1 MRVVVKE
8 ILDPVTDLVWHTDEH
23 TFITGSIARSASRQ
37 YLIYSEADFEVFRPA
52 GATGCVACYVIGSSC
67 VLVYM
72 LCDMTLSEAVSQQ
85 RGRQRPRDWTPVSCR
100 GHSCVPV
107 GQ

>member
-1 MRVVVKE
+1 MADLDAAIDVKHNE
-8 ILDPVTDLVWHTDEH
+8 DT
-23 TFITGSIARSASRQ
+23 
-37 YLIYSEADFEVFRPA
+37 
-52 GATGCVACYVIGSSC
+52 VACYVIGSSC

-72 LCDMTLSEAVSQQ
+72 LCDMTLTEAVSQQ
-85 RGRQRPRDWTPVSCR
+85 RGGQRPRDWTPVSCT